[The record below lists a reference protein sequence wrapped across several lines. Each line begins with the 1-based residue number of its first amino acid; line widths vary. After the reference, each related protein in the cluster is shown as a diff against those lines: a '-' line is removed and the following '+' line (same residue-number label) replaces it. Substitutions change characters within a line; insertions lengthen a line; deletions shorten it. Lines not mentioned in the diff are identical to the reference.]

1 MGDGFPSASMAFLI
15 RKHKKQAIYAHS
27 FCIHGL
33 LFICSACSRGVS
45 GCTFLSS
52 FRKLIL
58 YVLCHILYLRK
69 QSRLIDRQLIQLP
82 HDSFL
87 GPALHNKYL
96 NLIFSLQS
104 IPVDRIL
111 FPFKQSADN
120 ECSVLLHDSG
130 ILLLRQDE
138 KYICQIFLSQFISE
152 RRFLQFDLMQKT
164 YRFFIEILL

>member
-1 MGDGFPSASMAFLI
+1 MGGGFPSASMAFLI

-58 YVLCHILYLRK
+58 YVLRHILYLRE
-69 QSRLIDRQLIQLP
+69 QSCFIDRQLIQLL

-87 GPALHNKYL
+87 SPALYNKYL
-96 NLIFSLQS
+96 NLTSSPQT

-111 FPFKQSADN
+111 LPV
-120 ECSVLLHDSG
+120 E
-130 ILLLRQDE
+130 
-138 KYICQIFLSQFISE
+138 
-152 RRFLQFDLMQKT
+152 
-164 YRFFIEILL
+164 